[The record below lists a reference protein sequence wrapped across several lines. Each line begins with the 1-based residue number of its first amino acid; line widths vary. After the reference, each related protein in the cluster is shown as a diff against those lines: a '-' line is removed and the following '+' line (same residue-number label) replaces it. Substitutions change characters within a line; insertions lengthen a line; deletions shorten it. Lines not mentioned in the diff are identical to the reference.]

1 MFISTN
7 YLNTGYTQ
15 YTDQVLSTDGQ
26 QQVHHKRHLQNS
38 EASTQ
43 SVTDSTQNASN
54 TDSDPLASLVEN
66 GTITSDQEQAIKNA
80 FDSARS
86 TFQAQMGGFSSST
99 PTNPL
104 DSLVNAGTI
113 TQDQADA
120 IKSTL
125 DSTKDQFK
133 MAPPIEL
140 QQQQQQ
146 SGNSVPISSALDS
159 LVVNK
164 TITSE
169 QKDSIISALQS
180 AFESNSTKSTSTQ
193 SESSTDPLTSLVTN
207 GTITE
212 DQKSTVNS
220 AFNSAIQAYLTQSAS
235 FYNTF
240 NSSGSSVNVT
250 G

>member
-15 YTDQVLSTDGQ
+15 YTGQVSSTDGQ

-54 TDSDPLASLVEN
+54 TDSDLLASLVEN
-66 GTITSDQEQAIKNA
+66 GTITSDQEKAIKNA

-86 TFQAQMGGFSSST
+86 TFQAQMDGFSSSNT

-133 MAPPIEL
+133 MIPPIEL
-140 QQQQQQ
+140 QQQ
-146 SGNSVPISSALDS
+146 SGNSDPISSALDR
-159 LVVNK
+159 
-164 TITSE
+164 
-169 QKDSIISALQS
+169 
-180 AFESNSTKSTSTQ
+180 
-193 SESSTDPLTSLVTN
+193 LVTN
-207 GTITE
+207 RTITE
-212 DQKSTVNS
+212 DQKNAVNS

-240 NSSGSSVNVT
+240 NSSSSVNVT